1 MGDVGTGVPDGA
13 TLTTLAAPLALE
25 SGDALDAC
33 DVAYTV
39 YGELNANKDNVVLV
53 GHSLTS
59 NSNVGEWWGEVL
71 GEGDAY
77 ALNSREDCVICVN
90 YLGSP
95 YGSASP
101 VSADPRKEDRGAY
114 GVDFRRRSR

>member
-1 MGDVGTGVPDGA
+1 MTSAIPDDHMGDVGTGVPDGA

-71 GEGDAY
+71 
-77 ALNSREDCVICVN
+77 LSLIHI
-90 YLGSP
+90 
-95 YGSASP
+95 
-101 VSADPRKEDRGAY
+101 
-114 GVDFRRRSR
+114 